1 MKKQLIDK
9 EKAGAA
15 VMAGFNKSDCLHRL
29 NLVKNE
35 DAILREDF
43 LNETKAFL
51 EAALFMILA
60 EMEEIDM
67 LQTGKMQYETGFKDA
82 KTACKAIVEK
92 MLQGSQQRNS
102 LLDRIVYDEL
112 LSQKKIAS
120 FEYVLHVLEQIK
132 ITAQNNPKAF
142 SYGIPAE
149 KCIPISSIN
158 NIVDVYANVFK
169 KDSDRNG

>member
-1 MKKQLIDK
+1 
-9 EKAGAA
+9 
-15 VMAGFNKSDCLHRL
+15 
-29 NLVKNE
+29 
-35 DAILREDF
+35 
-43 LNETKAFL
+43 
-51 EAALFMILA
+51 
-60 EMEEIDM
+60 
-67 LQTGKMQYETGFKDA
+67 
-82 KTACKAIVEK
+82 

-112 LSQKKIAS
+112 LSQKKITS

-149 KCIPISSIN
+149 MCIPISSIN

-169 KDSDRNG
+169 EDSDK